1 MSEKPASFRGGLL
14 AALPIVMGYF
24 PIAFSFGVAA
34 TRAGLGQ
41 AEAVMLSLVIYAGA
55 SQFLALSLVAGGAPV
70 LVAAFTLIAMNL
82 RHVLYGPALMKEAGQ
97 DGSRRYAWAWAW
109 GLTDEVFGQALGAL
123 ARGQRFSERYMFG
136 LGLAA
141 YASWVAGTA
150 VGAFAGGGA
159 LDGWPA
165 VSAGLDFMLSALF
178 LALLLSILS
187 RLALPA
193 IIVAV
198 VATVLGTIFWSGTV
212 GILAGMICG
221 ALAGMAGG
229 LFRGRG

>member
-1 MSEKPASFRGGLL
+1 E
-14 AALPIVMGYF
+14 
-24 PIAFSFGVAA
+24 
-34 TRAGLGQ
+34 
-41 AEAVMLSLVIYAGA
+41 AGA
-55 SQFLALSLVAGGAPV
+55 
-70 LVAAFTLIAMNL
+70 
-82 RHVLYGPALMKEAGQ
+82 E
-97 DGSRRYAWAWAW
+97 GSRRFAWAWGW

-123 ARGQRFSERYMFG
+123 ARGQRFSEAYMFG

-141 YASWVAGTA
+141 YAAWVIGTA
-150 VGAFAGGGA
+150 VGAYAGGGA

-193 IIVAV
+193 IVVAV
-198 VATVLGTIFWSGTV
+198 TATVLGTVFWSATA

-221 ALAGMAGG
+221 AL
-229 LFRGRG
+229 